1 MMHPL
6 LGMAVVLLALGALLG
21 CLTLCRRWA
30 APHPELLRK
39 LLHAGMGLVTLSF
52 PWLFDDVWPVLILA
66 LFSII
71 LLASLR
77 LISPLKSSV
86 GQVVGGVARSS
97 LGEIYFPMAVA
108 ILWVFYVYGPAEG
121 RAQQRLL
128 YLIPLL
134 LLTVSDALA
143 ALVGV
148 AYGGHPYDTPDGSKS
163 VEGSVAFFLSAFLCC
178 HVPLLLLGERDRP
191 ETLLIAA
198 LLALLAMMFEAI
210 AWAGLDN
217 LILPLVAH
225 LLLGIYW
232 DLHAGALLMRLGVTL
247 GFLVFALFFSRW
259 ATLVGSAVLG
269 AVLVGYICWALG
281 GWAWTV
287 PPLLLYVG
295 YTFVSPA
302 TELNSQKTHSMHA
315 VVSVSAAGMI
325 WLFLAQLQGRPEW
338 FFPFTCGIR
347 SAARDD
353 LLDPAVF
360 RSPVAARDET
370 PVDRHHPRLAG
381 DPGGVRATRT
391 GSSSCVSTGC
401 GGTGRGGRRHLWVL
415 LHAT

>member
-1 MMHPL
+1 
-6 LGMAVVLLALGALLG
+6 MAWPGLPWAKF
-21 CLTLCRRWA
+21 TSRWQ
-30 APHPELLRK
+30 
-39 LLHAGMGLVTLSF
+39 
-52 PWLFDDVWPVLILA
+52 W
-66 LFSII
+66 
-71 LLASLR
+71 
-77 LISPLKSSV
+77 
-86 GQVVGGVARSS
+86 RSS
-97 LGEIYFPMAVA
+97 GFSTCRPCGGARTATAALTDSALVVDR
-108 ILWVFYVYGPAEG
+108 LRRLG
-121 RAQQRLL
+121 RAGRRCLWR
-128 YLIPLL
+128 
-134 LLTVSDALA
+134 ARR
-143 ALVGV
+143 
-148 AYGGHPYDTPDGSKS
+148 YDTPDGSKS

-217 LILPLVAH
+217 LILPLVAY

-232 DLHAGALLMRLGVTL
+232 DLHAGCPADAAGSDAWVLGLRAV
-247 GFLVFALFFSRW
+247 FLA
-259 ATLVGSAVLG
+259 VGDAGRHAVLG

-338 FFPFTCGIR
+338 FFPFTVAFAAA
-347 SAARDD
+347 AAR
-353 LLDPAVF
+353 
-360 RSPVAARDET
+360 
-370 PVDRHHPRLAG
+370 
-381 DPGGVRATRT
+381 
-391 GSSSCVSTGC
+391 
-401 GGTGRGGRRHLWVL
+401 
-415 LHAT
+415 